1 MSLWPT
7 TRRRRLVLAAIL
19 IVGALLRLWLWWR
32 VPDHQPANDEVEY
45 LQVARDL
52 LAGRGWTFYER
63 YHWLRAPLYP
73 LWLAASLWLARG
85 NLVWAALPNIALG
98 VLVIWLLYLLGR
110 EVGLGPRPAAAQT
123 GATGSTALA
132 DRAERCGIVTA
143 ALASALLTLATF
155 SALWMAEMLFS
166 VLFVGA
172 LVALLRCG
180 RRPRYRTAVLAGVLL
195 GLAILTRSLP
205 LTWLPLAA
213 LWMIV
218 GARHW
223 RAPTPTQ
230 LSEEKSWGTP
240 PAPGLPAAFI
250 IHRSSPSFRGFPR
263 CHPGLPAAPL
273 CHLGPLLFPFD
284 PLFFVLCSLFSAP
297 SSSSPPGPCAITW
310 PMAP

>member
-1 MSLWPT
+1 MSLCPT

-110 EVGLGPRPAAAQT
+110 EIGLGPLPAAAQT

-132 DRAERCGIVTA
+132 DWAERYGIVTA
-143 ALASALLTLATF
+143 ALASALL
-155 SALWMAEMLFS
+155 
-166 VLFVGA
+166 
-172 LVALLRCG
+172 
-180 RRPRYRTAVLAGVLL
+180 
-195 GLAILTRSLP
+195 
-205 LTWLPLAA
+205 
-213 LWMIV
+213 
-218 GARHW
+218 
-223 RAPTPTQ
+223 
-230 LSEEKSWGTP
+230 
-240 PAPGLPAAFI
+240 
-250 IHRSSPSFRGFPR
+250 
-263 CHPGLPAAPL
+263 
-273 CHLGPLLFPFD
+273 
-284 PLFFVLCSLFSAP
+284 
-297 SSSSPPGPCAITW
+297 
-310 PMAP
+310 